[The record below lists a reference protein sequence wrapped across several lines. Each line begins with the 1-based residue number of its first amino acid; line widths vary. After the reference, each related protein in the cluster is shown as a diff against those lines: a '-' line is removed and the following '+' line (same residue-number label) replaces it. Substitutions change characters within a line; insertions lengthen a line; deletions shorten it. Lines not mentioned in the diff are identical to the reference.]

1 MPVPSYLP
9 AKGVERRAIPG
20 HAVLPDYNPAV
31 VRRTNTKPGLRPFKG
46 VGHMRECASSET
58 DWFPVE
64 FLIYYDDRD
73 KLRAFAYVRNEDG
86 SDVPDGEYYVVDELG
101 EHRRKWKKWNG
112 KWQVRWRDRW
122 SKRS

>member
-1 MPVPSYLP
+1 MMSY
-9 AKGVERRAIPG
+9 RR
-20 HAVLPDYNPAV
+20 DYNPAV
-31 VRRTNTKPGLRPFKG
+31 VKRTNTKPDLRPLKG
-46 VGHMRECASSET
+46 IGHMRESGSSEA

-64 FLIYYDDRD
+64 FLVYYDDHN
-73 KLRAFAYVRNEDG
+73 KLRAFAYVRKEDG

-112 KWQVRWRDRW
+112 RWQVKWRHRR